1 MLPRVLP
8 VAARVLPRELS
19 SCVLP
24 RTLCAAAHVL
34 LFACCR
40 AVARV
45 FSCNI
50 ATPDLCCY
58 APSVSRVVSMHCR
71 FTRAWVHVAAR
82 VSPGLKLRML
92 PRVLPVSA
100 RVWAWGRTSCL
111 LPRLLSL
118 VLLAVVHVSLFVCC
132 RAVAR
137 VFSCNIATPDLCCYA
152 PSVSRVMS
160 LHCRFKRA
168 WVHVAARVLPRL
180 KQRMIPRVLSGAAR

>member
-1 MLPRVLP
+1 VLCRCTAALRELGCTLPRVLP
-8 VAARVLPRELS
+8 VAARVFPRELS

-111 LPRLLSL
+111 LPRLLSR

-137 VFSCNIATPDLCCYA
+137 VFF
-152 PSVSRVMS
+152 V
-160 LHCRFKRA
+160 
-168 WVHVAARVLPRL
+168 
-180 KQRMIPRVLSGAAR
+180 